1 MTLHAL
7 LLSRDPEVLGPM
19 RRMLADVHAKVEVC
33 RGPCQAVRL
42 LQAERFDAVL
52 VDCDDMDGAAD
63 VLMELRQSTGNRGA
77 IRFAILN
84 GLTSV
89 GTAFRMGA
97 SFVLDKPLC
106 WERTARSLRAAAGLA
121 ERERRRYDRYPVDL
135 AVSVTLPG
143 AHAAY
148 ARAANLSEEGMLLET
163 VDPIP
168 AGSRL
173 EVRFD
178 LPGRSTPVEARGEVA
193 WSDQQ
198 GHAGIR
204 FLEILQ
210 MSRLQYRRWLAE
222 KTAQE
227 RPHFFVDA
235 TRRAC

>member
-1 MTLHAL
+1 
-7 LLSRDPEVLGPM
+7 M
-19 RRMLADVHAKVEVC
+19 RQMLAEVRAEVEVC
-33 RGPCQAVRL
+33 TSLRQAARL
-42 LQAERFDAVL
+42 LERERFDAVV

-63 VLMELRQSTGNRGA
+63 LLMELRHAAGNRRA

-97 SFVLDKPLC
+97 NFVLDKPLC
-106 WERTARSLRAAAGLA
+106 RERTTRSLRTAAGLA
-121 ERERRRYDRYPVDL
+121 QRERRRYDRYPVDL
-135 AVSVTLPG
+135 AVSLTLPG
-143 AHAAY
+143 AHAVY

-173 EVRFD
+173 EIRFD
-178 LPGRSTPVEARGEVA
+178 LPGKRTPVEARGEVA
-193 WSDQQ
+193 WSDRQ
-198 GHAGIR
+198 GRAGVR

-210 MSRLQYRRWLAE
+210 MSRLQYRRWLEE
-222 KTAQE
+222 KTAPEAPQ
-227 RPHFFVDA
+227 FFVDA

>member
-1 MTLHAL
+1 MAFHAL

-19 RRMLADVHAKVEVC
+19 RRMLADVRAEAEVC
-33 RGPCQAVRL
+33 TGPRQAARRL
-42 LQAERFDAVL
+42 ASERFDAVV

-63 VLMELRQSTGNRGA
+63 MLMELRQSAGNRGA
-77 IRFAILN
+77 VRFAILN

-97 SFVLDKPLC
+97 NFVLDKPLC

-121 ERERRRYDRYPVDL
+121 ERERRRYNRYAVDL
-135 AVSVTLPG
+135 AVSLTLPG
-143 AHAAY
+143 AHAVY
-148 ARAANLSEEGMLLET
+148 ARAANLSEEGMVLET

-173 EVRFD
+173 EIRFD

-193 WSDQQ
+193 WSDHQ
-198 GHAGIR
+198 GRAGVR

-210 MSRLQYRRWLAE
+210 MSRMQYRRWLDE

-227 RPHFFVDA
+227 TLHFFVDA
-235 TRRAC
+235 TRRAG